1 MSKIADFVSEHAF
14 VQTVHQIAANQSLEL
29 FLVGGLLRDLLISA
43 DATTNLGQ
51 RSVDFD
57 FAVCPA
63 KDGTARPSMAA
74 DLGRIVACDLA
85 GHFVMLDDINDIAR
99 VVFDSGHYID
109 FAAARHGLERDL
121 ARRDFTINALAWS
134 RDQPEQIIDMHGGLA
149 DLSTRTIRAI
159 SGANLIDDPLRLL
172 RAYRFACLIDGTVE
186 QKTKEYIAANL
197 DLLDTVARERI
208 NYELFTMLDARVGNR
223 IYEMAK
229 LGLIEKLFPELKAC
243 HRVTPN
249 SYHHLPL
256 FEHCLETVPQVEA
269 AIDLA
274 PQWIKDHLA
283 GELQSGITRRS
294 STKLACL
301 LHDIGKPDTWQIT
314 EEGKHTFIGH
324 DKLGGE
330 MSRPI
335 ATREKWSR
343 NVARHIE
350 KLITMHLRPGA
361 LFHTGDPTEKAIK
374 RFYRACE
381 DDFADLMMLGFA
393 DLGATCGAGLSEEAR
408 LRLRMKFIEIIE
420 GYPEFVEATK
430 VMPRLLDGNALIALT
445 GMRPGPGIG
454 NILEAINE
462 AQALKEIET
471 VDQARAMALQLY
483 KEGSF

>member
-1 MSKIADFVSEHAF
+1 
-14 VQTVHQIAANQSLEL
+14 
-29 FLVGGLLRDLLISA
+29 
-43 DATTNLGQ
+43 
-51 RSVDFD
+51 
-57 FAVCPA
+57 
-63 KDGTARPSMAA
+63 
-74 DLGRIVACDLA
+74 
-85 GHFVMLDDINDIAR
+85 
-99 VVFDSGHYID
+99 
-109 FAAARHGLERDL
+109 
-121 ARRDFTINALAWS
+121 
-134 RDQPEQIIDMHGGLA
+134 
-149 DLSTRTIRAI
+149 
-159 SGANLIDDPLRLL
+159 
-172 RAYRFACLIDGTVE
+172 
-186 QKTKEYIAANL
+186 
-197 DLLDTVARERI
+197 
-208 NYELFTMLDARVGNR
+208 MLDARVGNR

-335 ATREKWSR
+335 ATREKWSL

-454 NILEAINE
+454 KILEAINE

>member
-63 KDGTARPSMAA
+63 KYGTARPSMAA

-197 DLLDTVARERI
+197 DPLDTVARDRKS
-208 NYELFTMLDARVGNR
+208 V
-223 IYEMAK
+223 
-229 LGLIEKLFPELKAC
+229 
-243 HRVTPN
+243 V
-249 SYHHLPL
+249 
-256 FEHCLETVPQVEA
+256 
-269 AIDLA
+269 
-274 PQWIKDHLA
+274 
-283 GELQSGITRRS
+283 
-294 STKLACL
+294 
-301 LHDIGKPDTWQIT
+301 
-314 EEGKHTFIGH
+314 
-324 DKLGGE
+324 
-330 MSRPI
+330 
-335 ATREKWSR
+335 
-343 NVARHIE
+343 
-350 KLITMHLRPGA
+350 
-361 LFHTGDPTEKAIK
+361 
-374 RFYRACE
+374 
-381 DDFADLMMLGFA
+381 
-393 DLGATCGAGLSEEAR
+393 
-408 LRLRMKFIEIIE
+408 
-420 GYPEFVEATK
+420 
-430 VMPRLLDGNALIALT
+430 
-445 GMRPGPGIG
+445 
-454 NILEAINE
+454 
-462 AQALKEIET
+462 
-471 VDQARAMALQLY
+471 
-483 KEGSF
+483 